1 MAQDAW
7 QCARISHRGHESP
20 GVLDDSH
27 FCLRQR
33 KEHLGDCGILCSPP
47 EGEQGMSGANQERTL
62 LPMLIAGL
70 LLVSVGG
77 IIIMLFV

>member
-1 MAQDAW
+1 
-7 QCARISHRGHESP
+7 
-20 GVLDDSH
+20 
-27 FCLRQR
+27 
-33 KEHLGDCGILCSPP
+33 
-47 EGEQGMSGANQERTL
+47 MSGANQERTL